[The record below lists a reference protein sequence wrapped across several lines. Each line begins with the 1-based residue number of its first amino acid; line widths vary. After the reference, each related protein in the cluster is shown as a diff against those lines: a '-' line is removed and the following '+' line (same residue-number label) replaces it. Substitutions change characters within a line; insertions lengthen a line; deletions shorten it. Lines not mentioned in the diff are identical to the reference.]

1 MNILSVIRTTP
12 FMFFYYKLNDELENI
27 QTKKLALNSTSLFHA
42 SSSVLLGLNYLLKS
56 GSPSLIQMNTGGYL
70 LFDVYYMIKVGKFD
84 FLRLMYLYHH
94 IAIYPYMFLSPTK
107 YYWPQVIFYAELSNI
122 PNYIVYYSLKQD
134 EEKKLGKGYK
144 SLRTKS
150 LLKIQVYF
158 YAFFRIFVLG
168 YYGIS
173 ELNHGGKTP
182 FTIYLTSILYIFGL
196 IWFGAMVKQN
206 YK

>member
-70 LFDVYYMIKVGKFD
+70 LFDVYYMIKAGKFD
-84 FLRLMYLYHH
+84 LLRLMYLYHH

-158 YAFFRIFVLG
+158 YAFL
-168 YYGIS
+168 
-173 ELNHGGKTP
+173 E
-182 FTIYLTSILYIFGL
+182 YLY
-196 IWFGAMVKQN
+196 
-206 YK
+206 

>member
-1 MNILSVIRTTP
+1 
-12 FMFFYYKLNDELENI
+12 MFFYYKLNNELENI

-84 FLRLMYLYHH
+84 LLRLMYLYHH

-134 EEKKLGKGYK
+134 QEKKLGKGYK

-158 YAFFRIFVLG
+158 FAFFRIFVLG

-173 ELNHGGKTP
+173 ELNHVDETP
-182 FTIYLTSILYIFGL
+182 FTIYSISMLYIFGL
-196 IWFGAMVKQN
+196 IWFGAMVKQ
-206 YK
+206 KCK

>member
-12 FMFFYYKLNDELENI
+12 FMFFYYKLNNELENI

-84 FLRLMYLYHH
+84 LLRLMYLYHH

-150 LLKIQVYF
+150 LLKIQLYF

-173 ELNHGGKTP
+173 ELNHVDETP
-182 FTIYLTSILYIFGL
+182 FTIYSISMLYIFGL
-196 IWFGAMVKQN
+196 IWFGAMVKQ
-206 YK
+206 KCK